1 MAMPHLTRDELKG
14 RRSVR
19 QQADR
24 HRSNRALRT
33 IVAPAVLAV
42 AIIVAIVFA
51 ATGGGGDA
59 GTHAAVAPVASPVP
73 LSGMAAT
80 APDRVVMAR
89 SGRLEVVLPV
99 AQKQVT
105 AVYFH
110 GASGPGVIAM
120 TPASGLPYKVATD
133 NGSSSAVI
141 SAVDV
146 GAAAGSVVYS
156 PVDGVV
162 TAVTPY
168 RVFGRPEGLQVVI
181 TASGMPDV
189 AVTVDHIEPAPD
201 GTVPQVG
208 SAVGAGRTVIG
219 RVRDMSRVEEPAI
232 SAYTTDS
239 GNYVAIRLLRQTT
252 GPGV

>member
-1 MAMPHLTRDELKG
+1 MAMPHLTRDELNG

-19 QQADR
+19 RQADR

-42 AIIVAIVFA
+42 AVIVAIVFA
-51 ATGGGGDA
+51 ATGGDA
-59 GTHAAVAPVASPVP
+59 GTRAAVAPVASPVP

-89 SGRLEVVLPV
+89 TGRLEVVLPV

-110 GASGPGVIAM
+110 GASGPGAIAM
-120 TPASGLPYKVATD
+120 TPASELPYKVATD

-181 TASGMPDV
+181 TPSGMPDV

-239 GNYVAIRLLRQTT
+239 GNYVAIQLLRQTT

>member
-19 QQADR
+19 RQADR

-42 AIIVAIVFA
+42 AVIVAIVFA
-51 ATGGGGDA
+51 ATGGDA
-59 GTHAAVAPVASPVP
+59 GTHTAVAPVASPVP
-73 LSGMAAT
+73 LSGLAAT

-89 SGRLEVVLPV
+89 TGRLEVVLPV

-110 GASGPGVIAM
+110 GASGPGAIAM

-133 NGSSSAVI
+133 NGSSSVVI

-146 GAAAGSVVYS
+146 GAAAGSVVYG

-181 TASGMPDV
+181 TPSGMPDV
-189 AVTVDHIEPAPD
+189 AVTVDHLEPAPD

-232 SAYTTDS
+232 SAYTTDA